1 MARRFTFR
9 FDTMLKIRR
18 QREDEHKR
26 IVAGRLREIAKVQEQ
41 LDSLDRQI
49 RDELASI
56 RSRQEPGTIDMQQV
70 IRHRRWL
77 GHLHKA
83 VLDGQGR
90 LRFLEAKLAQERA
103 ALAEAAKQRQILQKL
118 KERQYERFLRE
129 QDRLETLAADDMT
142 TVRYVF
148 EETRS
153 PAGVVEGE
161 L

>member
-26 IVAGRLREIAKVQEQ
+26 IVAGRLREITKVQEQ
-41 LDSLDRQI
+41 LASLDRQI

-77 GHLHKA
+77 GHLHKG
-83 VLDGQGR
+83 VLDGQAQLG
-90 LRFLEAKLAQERA
+90 FLEAKLAQERA
-103 ALAEAAKQRQILQKL
+103 ALAEAAKQRRILEKL
-118 KERQYERFLRE
+118 RERQNERFVKE
-129 QDRLETLAADDMT
+129 QDRIETLAADDMT
-142 TVRYVF
+142 TVRFVF
-148 EETRS
+148 DSTRER
-153 PAGVVEGE
+153 AGVVKSET
-161 L
+161 